1 MSAGYEVIGD
11 TKMII
16 IVDVKTNEV
25 IGAAYTEEDDPRW
38 WRGILRGNVTCLY
51 VPAEV
56 TDPHLDVARRL
67 YR

>member
-16 IVDVKTNEV
+16 IVEVATNDV
-25 IGAAYTEEDDPRW
+25 IGAAYAQEDDPRW
-38 WRGILRGNVTCLY
+38 WRGILRGNVTRLY

-56 TDPHLDVARRL
+56 TDPQLDVARRL